1 MYARRGTHRSPYRS
15 RRGAP
20 RLAAVNALLD
30 AAVVRVGLAAALVPA
45 LGYPG
50 ILAAQALSPVLPC
63 VVGVAYLGRYARR
76 VKSEMGTD
84 AKAAS

>member
-1 MYARRGTHRSPYRS
+1 M
-15 RRGAP
+15 
-20 RLAAVNALLD
+20 LLD
-30 AAVVRVGLAAALVPA
+30 VAAVVDGDTGASAALLVLGASAALVPA

-76 VKSEMGTD
+76 VKSEMGTG